1 MTVMQRIG
9 LILSGTLFATSGA
22 FAADAVHGK
31 KLFEECAAC
40 HSLERGVHTVGPSL
54 NGVFERKAGEV
65 AEFRYSPAMKKSAL
79 PWSARTLDIFLAD
92 PQQEIRGNRMP
103 YSGMAEA
110 RDRADLIETCKPRPS
125 STALDVANDSRAVRV
140 HAALVDAT
148 RRA

>member
-1 MTVMQRIG
+1 MTAMRRIG
-9 LILSGTLFATSGA
+9 FVLLGSVFATSGA
-22 FAADAVHGK
+22 LAADAAHGK

-54 NGVFERKAGEV
+54 NGVFERKAGEL

-110 RDRADLIETCKPRPS
+110 RDRADLIEY
-125 STALDVANDSRAVRV
+125 LQ
-140 HAALVDAT
+140 AAT
-148 RRA
+148 K